1 MVPPQGGR
9 EAEEVGWDLERL
21 WGQTGHFIM
30 TWQDGLQDRRG
41 KNR

>member
-9 EAEEVGWDLERL
+9 EAEEVGWDLEGL
-21 WGQTGHFIM
+21 WGLTGHFIM
-30 TWQDGLQDRRG
+30 TWQVGLQDRRG